1 MAAAAPEPGVPEV
14 PEASVQP
21 EGPEDPAGTGNDVKR
36 RFREAL
42 ERKQAQQADANA
54 AHQERGTSKARLAH
68 GPAHTR
74 RSFRRKSG

>member
-1 MAAAAPEPGVPEV
+1 MAAAAQTPDDT
-14 PEASVQP
+14 
-21 EGPEDPAGTGNDVKR
+21 EDPNAGEDDVKR

-42 ERKQAQQADANA
+42 ERKQAAQADANA
-54 AHQERGTSKARLAH
+54 AHHEKGSAKVRSAH

>member
-1 MAAAAPEPGVPEV
+1 MAAAAPEPEVPEV
-14 PEASVQP
+14 PEQSDESGSP
-21 EGPEDPAGTGNDVKR
+21 ENSADSENDVKR
-36 RFREAL
+36 RYREAL

-54 AHQERGTSKARLAH
+54 AHQERGTSKTRLAH